1 MSINFENKKINK
13 ISLSLSLSP
22 LPSRPRFVSTIVGHD
37 PEARGFTRSHE

>member
-1 MSINFENKKINK
+1 MSINFKNKKLIK
-13 ISLSLSLSP
+13 YLSLSLSP

>member
-13 ISLSLSLSP
+13 ISLSLSP